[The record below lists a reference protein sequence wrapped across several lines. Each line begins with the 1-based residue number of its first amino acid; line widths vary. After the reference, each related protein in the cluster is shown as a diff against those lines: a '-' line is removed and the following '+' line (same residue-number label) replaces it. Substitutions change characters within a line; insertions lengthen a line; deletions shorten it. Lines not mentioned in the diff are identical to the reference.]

1 MRYLLVG
8 NPNVGKSSVFNLL
21 STTYAH
27 VGNYGGI
34 TVDKKRGTFKYGE
47 IIDLPGTYSVAPNS
61 ADEGIVTK
69 SIIEDDYDGIINI
82 VDSTH
87 LKRNL
92 HLTIELLEFGKPV
105 IIGLNMMDELKL
117 TGKTIDL
124 DKLSRKLKCQV
135 IGISAKTK
143 SGIDELIETLK
154 TVKQIEPFRFY
165 YGKVIEEAIESL
177 IPLIKTSDDEN
188 VNRWKAI
195 QLLEGNSG
203 LWDYLPQD
211 NIDKVKE
218 IVKNCEDE
226 VIKQKIAFS
235 LKGAIFNYRRLFIN
249 DVVNECLETISPINY
264 HKEVNRK
271 IDRIITHPFYGLIIF
286 FLVMFGVYF
295 LTFDLLGSVLSD
307 LIYKFI
313 GDYFTPFIDH
323 LLTSIKVKDDS
334 LLRSLILDGVI
345 PGVGGVIIFV
355 PQIAI
360 LFLMLAIIE
369 GTGYM
374 ARVAIMLDTLFS
386 KFGLNGKAIVP
397 LITGIGCN
405 VPAIM
410 ATRTIENKKE
420 RFLTIFIIPFMS
432 CSARIPIYSL
442 MATLFFEK
450 HRALIILS
458 MYIIGTIV
466 ALVTAK
472 LLSVSIFKTDDNHFI
487 IEIPPYRVPRPKNVL
502 RHTKLMI
509 RDFLEKAGKFILLG
523 TIVIWFLLTLGPNGI
538 TLSQDSSFLA
548 YLGKFFAP
556 LFTPL
561 GFGKWEAASSL
572 IVGFMAKELILS
584 SMIEI
589 YGDMTLIQ
597 ASFTGLSAFSFMVF
611 SLLYLPCLATVGVIH
626 QETKSLKMTLL
637 SLLFTFSVAYVV
649 SFCVYQVGLLFI

>member
-21 STTYAH
+21 TTTYAH

-34 TVDKKRGTFKYGE
+34 TVEKKHGTFKYGE
-47 IIDLPGTYSVAPNS
+47 IIDLPGTYSVSPTS

-69 SIIEDDYDGIINI
+69 SILEDNYDGIINI

-92 HLTIELLEFGKPV
+92 HLTIQLLELGKPV

-124 DKLSRKLKCQV
+124 HKLSEKLKCAV
-135 IGISAKTK
+135 YGISAKTK
-143 SGIDELIETLK
+143 AGISELSESLK
-154 TVKQIEPFRFY
+154 SVKQPATFRIY
-165 YGKVIEEAIESL
+165 YGEIIEKTIAEL
-177 IPLIKTSDDEN
+177 IPLIQVNDDAN
-188 VNRWKAI
+188 LNRWKAI
-195 QLLEGNSG
+195 QILEGNSG
-203 LWDYLPQD
+203 LWDYLPRE

-218 IVKNCEDE
+218 IVQFCEQE
-226 VIKQKIAFS
+226 IISQKLAFS
-235 LKGAIFNYRRLFIN
+235 LKGAIFNYRRHFIN
-249 DVVNECLETISPINY
+249 NVVNECLSTISLQNY
-264 HKEVNRK
+264 HKEVNHK

-295 LTFDLLGSVLSD
+295 FTFDLLGTVLSD
-307 LIYKFI
+307 LIDVFI
-313 GDYFTPFIDH
+313 NDYFTPFIEH
-323 LLTSIKVKDDS
+323 FLSIINVKGDS
-334 LLRSLILDGVI
+334 LLRSLILNGII
-345 PGVGGVIIFV
+345 PGVGGVIVFV

-374 ARVAIMLDTLFS
+374 ARVAIMLDTLFA

-420 RFLTIFIIPFMS
+420 RLLTIFIIPFMS

-466 ALVTAK
+466 ALVFAK
-472 LLSVSIFKTDDNHFI
+472 LLSVSIFKTEDNSFI
-487 IEIPPYRVPRPKNVL
+487 IEIPPCRLPRMRNVL

-538 TLSQDSSFLA
+538 ALTQDSSFLA

-556 LFTPL
+556 VFSPI
-561 GFGKWEAASSL
+561 GFGNWEASSSL

-584 SMIEI
+584 SMLEI
-589 YGDMTLIQ
+589 YGDMSLIQ
-597 ASFTGLSAFSFMVF
+597 MSFTGLSAYTFMVF

-626 QETKSLKMTLL
+626 QETKSIKMTLL
-637 SLLFTFSVAYVV
+637 VLCFTFSVAYIV
-649 SFCVYQVGLLFI
+649 SFCVYQLGLLFL